1 MYMDKEVKRGYNEY
15 LRLDEGEGKD
25 GMMDVA
31 LLVMEA
37 GDTYTIEEADKEVA
51 CLLFDGDVNMSWD
64 DQSVDMVRPNPF
76 DYNPWCLLVHKQTK
90 IVITAKG
97 PSNIYVQKTLND
109 KTEPEF
115 PNKLF
120 RPEDTDT
127 WARGTGGVLQNCIKR
142 DVRTCFDLDIA
153 PYSNMVLGEVINLPG
168 KWSSY
173 PPHHHPQ
180 PEVYF
185 YRFDK
190 PQGFGAG
197 WGNGELYETHHNGM
211 SLITSKMHAQVTAP
225 GYACCYAWGI
235 RHLPG
240 DPWDKTRVDDVE
252 HEWLVRDDA
261 DDHIWK
267 CSTGY

>member
-1 MYMDKEVKRGYNEY
+1 
-15 LRLDEGEGKD
+15 
-25 GMMDVA
+25 
-31 LLVMEA
+31 
-37 GDTYTIEEADKEVA
+37 
-51 CLLFDGDVNMSWD
+51 
-64 DQSVDMVRPNPF
+64 
-76 DYNPWCLLVHKQTK
+76 
-90 IVITAKG
+90 
-97 PSNIYVQKTLND
+97 
-109 KTEPEF
+109 
-115 PNKLF
+115 
-120 RPEDTDT
+120 
-127 WARGTGGVLQNCIKR
+127 
-142 DVRTCFDLDIA
+142 
-153 PYSNMVLGEVINLPG
+153 MVLGEVINLPG

-185 YRFDK
+185 YRLDK

-211 SLITSKMHAQVTAP
+211 SLITSKMHSQVTAP